1 MNFDAFV
8 TEERLMKIT
17 AKQTMSGD
25 LDAAYMM
32 DNLASTYDRMT
43 REKIRHL
50 PVLDDSGIVVGIISD
65 RDFKRAMWPVE
76 SAGDNYKTKDPVFKS
91 SAVVSDYMSGPV
103 KSVEYKTEL
112 AEVAKM
118 MVEEKI
124 SAVLVAQSD
133 ELIGIVTHEDLL
145 KVLIML
151 LRHPDSPKDRV
162 TAWLYNSPIG
172 KVVSTLSEVGL

>member
-1 MNFDAFV
+1 
-8 TEERLMKIT
+8 MKIT
-17 AKQTMSGD
+17 AKQTMTAD
-25 LDAAYMM
+25 LDTAYMM
-32 DNLASTYDRMT
+32 DNLGSTYERMT

-50 PVLDDSGIVVGIISD
+50 PVLDDSGTVVGIISD

-103 KSVEYKTEL
+103 KNVDYKTDL
-112 AEVAKM
+112 VEVAKL

-124 SAVLVAQSD
+124 SAVLVTQGA

-145 KVLIML
+145 KVL
-151 LRHPDSPKDRV
+151 
-162 TAWLYNSPIG
+162 
-172 KVVSTLSEVGL
+172 